1 MLQGHGDDIYRYK
14 GIRINFSSNIY
25 SHADLS
31 KLEDHLREVVG
42 MIRNYPEPEPF
53 SLEAVIARKHDIPA
67 DCVLVTSGATEAIYL
82 IAQTFSLQKESYTAS
97 ILHPTF
103 SEYED
108 ACRMYGIPP
117 LSAYDA
123 AAHSILWL
131 CNPNNPTGTVFSPAE
146 IRQYAQQFDYV
157 IVDQS
162 YEDYT
167 LAPMLSPQDAANSQ
181 NILQLHSLTKTYA
194 IPGLRI
200 GYIIAPPSIIRL
212 LRQYVR
218 PWSVNAL
225 AIEAGKW
232 LMENDVHVLPD
243 LNSYLTETERLRQR
257 LNRIPCIKASE
268 TQTSFILAQVTPHTA
283 AEFKDYLA
291 KNHHILIRDASN
303 FRGLTSHHFRI
314 STQSPQENDQLVSAI
329 KDFI

>member
-14 GIRINFSSNIY
+14 DIRINFSSNIY

-31 KLEDHLREVVG
+31 ELETHLREMVG

-53 SLEAVIARKHDIPA
+53 SLEAVIAHKHDIPA

-108 ACRMYGIPP
+108 ACRMFGIPP

-146 IRQYAQQFDYV
+146 I
-157 IVDQS
+157 
-162 YEDYT
+162 
-167 LAPMLSPQDAANSQ
+167 
-181 NILQLHSLTKTYA
+181 
-194 IPGLRI
+194 
-200 GYIIAPPSIIRL
+200 
-212 LRQYVR
+212 
-218 PWSVNAL
+218 
-225 AIEAGKW
+225 
-232 LMENDVHVLPD
+232 
-243 LNSYLTETERLRQR
+243 
-257 LNRIPCIKASE
+257 
-268 TQTSFILAQVTPHTA
+268 
-283 AEFKDYLA
+283 
-291 KNHHILIRDASN
+291 
-303 FRGLTSHHFRI
+303 
-314 STQSPQENDQLVSAI
+314 
-329 KDFI
+329 